1 MISTFSFSGGR
12 VRQKRVCL
20 CNAACLP
27 PHKGGKAGQ
36 AKLTRWIHRNQ
47 RPCAGLDG
55 ERPMNEKEQL
65 SNIMQRMET
74 LLQDNRQAEWARL
87 LGRARAL
94 SVMDCSAAKGEVLH
108 YFGGAGS

>member
-1 MISTFSFSGGR
+1 
-12 VRQKRVCL
+12 
-20 CNAACLP
+20 
-27 PHKGGKAGQ
+27 
-36 AKLTRWIHRNQ
+36 
-47 RPCAGLDG
+47 
-55 ERPMNEKEQL
+55 MNEKEQL

-108 YFGGAGS
+108 YFGGAGSMSDLKIDPEFNALRTELYTLCYGAPQQ